1 MADELLTAQLL
12 RLLARE
18 PRTREDLARRTGVPE
33 GELGELLDGL
43 VRRRLVEERGG
54 AHQLTA
60 AGVARSRWSDQL
72 LLGGPID
79 PSIHL
84 HAADERR
91 TRESHQ
97 ERVRRRQEALQLR
110 RRLSRL
116 VPKDPWR
123 GPREAH
129 RRRVAKL
136 HGSQLEPLKVVPA
149 EPGTARW
156 WIHVV
161 AQGVAAAVLLDAAVI
176 FLLLGY
182 ETTLLVPAVAVAGA
196 IFTAGAIRAHRGV
209 H

>member
-1 MADELLTAQLL
+1 M
-12 RLLARE
+12 
-18 PRTREDLARRTGVPE
+18 
-33 GELGELLDGL
+33 
-43 VRRRLVEERGG
+43 
-54 AHQLTA
+54 
-60 AGVARSRWSDQL
+60 
-72 LLGGPID
+72 
-79 PSIHL
+79 
-84 HAADERR
+84 
-91 TRESHQ
+91 
-97 ERVRRRQEALQLR
+97 R
-110 RRLSRL
+110 RRLSSL

-161 AQGVAAAVLLDAAVI
+161 LQGTAAVVLLDGALI
-176 FLLLGY
+176 LLLLGHQSIA
-182 ETTLLVPAVAVAGA
+182 LVPATAGA